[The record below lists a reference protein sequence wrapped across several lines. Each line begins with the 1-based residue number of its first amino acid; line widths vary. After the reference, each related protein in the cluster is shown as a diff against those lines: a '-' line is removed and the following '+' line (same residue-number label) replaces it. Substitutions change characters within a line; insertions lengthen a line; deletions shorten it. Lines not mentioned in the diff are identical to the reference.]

1 MENSHIANVALRGY
15 ISRLALQ
22 LTITQMIACTSAPQ
36 AMTPCA
42 DTVVLAALLPNIES
56 ELHFDILTR
65 TFTSA
70 TSATSDRPLKL
81 PTEPLGSQ
89 NLVSLR

>member
-15 ISRLALQ
+15 ISRLALR

-36 AMTPCA
+36 AITPCA
-42 DTVVLAALLPNIES
+42 DAVVLAALLPKIES
-56 ELHFDILTR
+56 EFHFDVLTR
-65 TFTSA
+65 TF